1 VAHATNL
8 TLYALK
14 GIFYMEKTEK
24 IWNKNFIILFIT
36 NLLVLA
42 AFYASI
48 PIIPIYCQQIGITG
62 SKTGIVLTAMS
73 IATILF
79 RPVTGYLLDNFNR
92 YRVYVLFLILFCLAF
107 PGFIAFPIF
116 SMLIIIRLY
125 MGAVYSVCGSATMT
139 LASDVLP
146 STKITQGISRFAFTI
161 SIGMAVGPYVGIQVQ
176 NHMSS
181 KASFLTIFAITL
193 VALICV
199 SFCKISYPKVERK
212 KFAFRDT
219 IYNPALPFMFNM
231 MFLMIPY
238 GAVIAY
244 SSMLAQEKQLTSV
257 IPYFYI
263 CLVIGMLVSKFTTQK
278 MIDVGKHRVLVYASL
293 VILIAT
299 MGSYV
304 FLTTGIHLLIA
315 ALLFGLGYGILQPLF
330 QAFVSGTT
338 SVPKR
343 GVANA
348 TYLLAYDIGIGI
360 GALMMGYLQDT
371 IGLSNG
377 FALTAVAYVIGGVI
391 YAAYVDRYYL
401 KLKSDPGVHSSRSDL
416 LSQHMEHEVFA
427 LHEDATVHDALFYFS
442 DKHISGAPIV
452 SANDAAVGFISDGD
466 IMRYLR
472 EDEHLPFAIDG
483 SASFMA
489 FWNPD
494 AEFEQKLDS
503 VMNLNVLEIG
513 TSKPITISASASIE
527 DVCELLSEAGI
538 KKVPVVD
545 GRKVVG
551 IITRSTITHY
561 LTRRYLEHKQKN
573 VTD

>member
-1 VAHATNL
+1 
-8 TLYALK
+8 
-14 GIFYMEKTEK
+14 MEKTEK
-24 IWNKNFIILFIT
+24 IWNKNFILLFIT

-62 SKTGIVLTAMS
+62 SKIGIVLTAMS

-79 RPVTGYLLDNFNR
+79 RPVAGYLLDNFNR
-92 YRVYVLFLILFCLAF
+92 YRVYLLFLGLFCLAF
-107 PGFIAFPIF
+107 PSFIAFPLF
-116 SMLIIIRLY
+116 GVLIIIRLY

-146 STKITQGISRFAFTI
+146 RTKITQGISRFAFTI

-193 VALICV
+193 VALICA
-199 SFCKISYPKVERK
+199 SCCKISYPKAERK
-212 KFAFRDT
+212 KFALRDA
-219 IYNPALPFMFNM
+219 IYKPALPFMFNM
-231 MFLMIPY
+231 MFFMIPY

-263 CLVIGMLVSKFTTQK
+263 CLVTGMLVSKFTTQK
-278 MIDVGKHRVLVYASL
+278 MIDAGKHRVLVYASL
-293 VILIAT
+293 AILIVPMA
-299 MGSYV
+299 SYA

-315 ALLFGLGYGILQPLF
+315 ALFLGLGYGILQPLF
-330 QAFVSGTT
+330 QAFVTGTT
-338 SVPKR
+338 PAPKR

-348 TYLLAYDIGIGI
+348 TYLLSYDIGIGI
-360 GALMMGYLQDT
+360 GALLMGFLQET
-371 IGLSNG
+371 LGLSIG
-377 FALTAVAYVIGGVI
+377 FALTAVAYVIGGLI
-391 YAAYVDRYYL
+391 YAAYVDCYYL
-401 KLKSDPGVHSSRSDL
+401 KLRSNPGVHSDRFDS
-416 LSQHMEHEVFA
+416 LSQHMEHEVYA
-427 LHEDATVHDALFYFS
+427 LQEDATVQDALFYFS

-452 SANDAAVGFISDGD
+452 SVNDAAVGFISDGD

-472 EDEHLPFAIDG
+472 EDDHTPFVIDS
-483 SASFMA
+483 SASFMS

-494 AEFEQKLDS
+494 DEFEQKLDS
-503 VMNLNVLEIG
+503 IMNLNVLEIG
-513 TSKPITISASASIE
+513 TNKSITISASASLE
-527 DVCELLSEAGI
+527 DVCKLLSEANV

-545 GRKVVG
+545 GGKVVG
-551 IITRSTITHY
+551 IITRSTITPY
-561 LTRRYLEHKQKN
+561 LTKRYLARAQKSLSA
-573 VTD
+573 